1 MEDVYSKK
9 PWIAH
14 YDKGVQPTLTYP
26 DKTFSEMFSET
37 VKQYADKTALIY
49 MGRKLSFIEVD
60 VIANRLAHYLQKSGL
75 APGDVVGL
83 HLPNIPA
90 HYIGMIAVQKAGMVS
105 TGLSDGR
112 LAIS

>member
-1 MEDVYSKK
+1 MEDVYSIK

-14 YDKGVQPTLTYP
+14 YDKGVQPKLIYP
-26 DKTFSEMFSET
+26 DEPFSVMFAET

-60 VIANRLAHYLQKSGL
+60 VISNRLANYLQKSGL
-75 APGDVVGL
+75 KPDDVVGL

-90 HYIGMIAVQKAGMVS
+90 HYIGVMAVQKAGWYP
-105 TGLSDGR
+105 R
-112 LAIS
+112 A